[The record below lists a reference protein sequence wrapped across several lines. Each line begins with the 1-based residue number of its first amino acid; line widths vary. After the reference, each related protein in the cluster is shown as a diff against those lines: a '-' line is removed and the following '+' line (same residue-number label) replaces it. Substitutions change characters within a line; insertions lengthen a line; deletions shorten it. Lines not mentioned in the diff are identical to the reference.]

1 MRPGPPPN
9 HYGHPVVL
17 ISAHRCGAGD
27 DPSGENDLH
36 ALEHSLELGVDYVEF
51 DIRRLADG
59 RLVVTHDAPDE
70 SPDGSTDGST
80 HGSTHGSTGIEL
92 LPYDAVL
99 ERLAGR
105 AGAHIDLKAAGYE
118 IEAAEVALRHLDAE
132 QIVITTGS
140 MTAARTLRDW
150 ADQHGH
156 GLRVGLSTGTS
167 LSGLPLWAAAAS
179 LRRQLF
185 PWRRY
190 AAARA
195 DVLCAHHVLAAV
207 TLRRLARRHRLE
219 LLVWTVDDPRLL
231 RWWLRPG
238 RAWMVTTNHPARAL
252 AVRPPSNP
260 PVGRA

>member
-1 MRPGPPPN
+1 M
-9 HYGHPVVL
+9 VL

-27 DPSGENDLH
+27 DPSGENGLH

-51 DIRRLADG
+51 DVRRLADG

-70 SPDGSTDGST
+70 STDESP
-80 HGSTHGSTGIEL
+80 GIEL
-92 LPYDAVL
+92 LPYDSLL

-105 AGAHIDLKAAGYE
+105 AGAHIDLKADGYE
-118 IEAAEVALRHLDAE
+118 IEAASTALRHLRAE

-140 MTAARTLRDW
+140 VPGARSLRDW

-167 LSGLPLWAAAAS
+167 LSGLPLWTAAAS
-179 LRRQLF
+179 LRHQLF

-207 TLRRLARRHRLE
+207 TLRRLARRHRLD
-219 LLVWTVDDPRLL
+219 LLVWTVDDSRLL

-238 RAWMVTTNHPARAL
+238 RAWMVTTNHPAGAL
-252 AVRPPSNP
+252 AVRPPSTP
-260 PVGRA
+260 PVGGA